1 MVSEDG
7 IWGKSLGGCDGYDA
21 AGSRGRRGSRAA
33 VRVRSLVRHEG
44 QAVKLTSARVYGT
57 KKLHVVDAG
66 ILPFQVTAH
75 MMSTLYAVAARA
87 ADVIAEGIY

>member
-1 MVSEDG
+1 
-7 IWGKSLGGCDGYDA
+7 
-21 AGSRGRRGSRAA
+21 
-33 VRVRSLVRHEG
+33 
-44 QAVKLTSARVYGT
+44 VKLTSARVYGT

-87 ADVIAEGIY
+87 ADVIAECD